1 MGLRS
6 VAAVLITAAFAWMP
20 VSAEQPVQSHPA
32 TAMKPVTPHEAVA
45 PLAGASVHDLNKT
58 DLETWLDGFV
68 PFALKNGDMAGM
80 VVVVVRDGSVLLA
93 KGYGYA
99 DVAAK
104 RPMDPQATLIRPGS
118 TSKLFTWTAVMQ
130 LVEQGKL
137 DLDRDVN
144 AYLDFNIPHKN
155 GKAVTLRDL
164 MNHRA
169 GFEEGLKDLLTT
181 DDGGLMST
189 ERYLKAHPRPLL
201 FTPGEVPAYSNYGA
215 ALAGYIVQRVSGE
228 PFEQYVERHI
238 FRPLGMLHATFEQPL
253 PAKFHAALSNGYTTA
268 SGPPQP
274 YEYVV
279 TRPAGSMTVT
289 AADMAQFMLA
299 HLENGRLG
307 NAQILKPQTIQRMHT
322 PSEKALPGFATMAH
336 GFFYDRQN
344 GKLVIGHGGDTLLF
358 HTEMD
363 LLPEAGAGIF
373 FTFNSRGRDDAV
385 YGARQALFDGF
396 MNRYFA
402 APPSPA
408 APPAL
413 AIAVKDAGEIAGL
426 YQSSRRVEHGFL
438 SLFYLLQQSRISA
451 NADGTITAPAAPGV
465 PGEAHLREV
474 APNLWREVGGTREL
488 ALTRIDGV
496 KTVIDSVDPVAVFQA
511 VPVLRASPLN
521 LAILLGAAA
530 ILVWTLVLWP
540 LSGIV
545 RAADRCQCG
554 VSPQLR
560 RARLF
565 VRGAALVEVIYLAAW
580 AMLLQP
586 TLSEQL
592 QVYSFRLDPVV
603 GALEIA
609 GLVAIAA
616 AIVGLWAAWRTF
628 KLDSTWLSRIWTTLV
643 AVSLLGVVWIGIM
656 GKLISFNLNY

>member
-6 VAAVLITAAFAWMP
+6 IAAILITAAFAWMP
-20 VSAEQPVQSHPA
+20 VSAGQPVTSKPA
-32 TAMKPVTPHEAVA
+32 TVMKPATPREVVA

-80 VVVVVRDGSVLLA
+80 VVVVVKDGSVLLA

-99 DVAAK
+99 DVATK
-104 RPMDPQATLIRPGS
+104 QPMDSQTTLIRPGS

-144 AYLDFNIPHKN
+144 AYLDFNIPHKE
-155 GKAVTLRDL
+155 GRAVTLRDL

-189 ERYLKAHPRPLL
+189 EQYLKAHPRPLL

-253 PAKFHAALSNGYTTA
+253 PAKFRAALSNGYVTA

-274 YEYVV
+274 YEYVI

-289 AADMAQFMLA
+289 AADMARFMIV
-299 HLENGRLG
+299 HLEKGRLG
-307 NAQILKPQTIQRMHT
+307 NAQILKPQTIQRMHE
-322 PSEKALPGFATMAH
+322 PSEKTLPGFATMAH

-344 GKLVIGHGGDTLLF
+344 GTLVIGHGGDTLLF

-363 LLPEAGAGIF
+363 LLPEAGVGIF

-402 APPSPA
+402 APPSHA
-408 APPAL
+408 APPVPAT
-413 AIAVKDAGEIAGL
+413 AAKDAAEIAGL

-451 NADGTITAPAAPGV
+451 NADGTITAPAAPGL

-474 APNLWREVGGTREL
+474 APNLWREIGGTREL
-488 ALTRIDGV
+488 ALAHIDGV
-496 KTVIDSVDPVAVFQA
+496 KTVIDSADPVSVFQA
-511 VPVLRASPLN
+511 VPFLRSSPLN
-521 LAILLGAAA
+521 LAILVGAAA

-540 LSGIV
+540 FSGLV
-545 RAADRCQCG
+545 RAADRCQSG
-554 VSPQLR
+554 VSRQWR
-560 RARLF
+560 RLRLF
-565 VRGAALVEVIYLAAW
+565 VRSAALADVIYLAAW

-592 QVYSFRLDPVV
+592 QVYSFRLDAVV
-603 GALEIA
+603 GALEAA
-609 GLVAIAA
+609 GLVAIVAA
-616 AIVGLWAAWRTF
+616 GVGLWAAWRTF
-628 KLDSTWLSRIWTTLV
+628 KLDSTWLSRIWTIAV
-643 AVSLLGVVWIGIM
+643 AASLFGVVWIGLM

>member
-6 VAAVLITAAFAWMP
+6 IAAILITAAFAWMP
-20 VSAEQPVQSHPA
+20 VSAGQPVTSKPA
-32 TAMKPVTPHEAVA
+32 TVMKPATPRGVVA

-80 VVVVVRDGSVLLA
+80 VVVVVKDGSVLLA

-104 RPMDPQATLIRPGS
+104 RPMDPQTTLIRPGS

-144 AYLDFNIPHKN
+144 AYLDFNIPHKE
-155 GKAVTLRDL
+155 GRAVTLRDL

-189 ERYLKAHPRPLL
+189 EQYLKAHPRPLL

-253 PAKFHAALSNGYTTA
+253 PAKYHAALSNGYVTA

-274 YEYVV
+274 YEYVI

-289 AADMAQFMLA
+289 AADMARFMLA
-299 HLENGRLG
+299 HLEKGRLG
-307 NAQILKPQTIQRMHT
+307 NAQILKPQTIQRMHE
-322 PSEKALPGFATMAH
+322 PSEKTLPGFATMAH

-344 GKLVIGHGGDTLLF
+344 GTLVIGHGGDTLLF

-363 LLPEAGAGIF
+363 LLPEAGVGIF

-385 YGARQALFDGF
+385 YGARQVLFDGF

-402 APPSPA
+402 ASPSHP

-413 AIAVKDAGEIAGL
+413 ATAAKDAAEIAGL

-451 NADGTITAPAAPGV
+451 NADGTITAPAAPGL

-474 APNLWREVGGTREL
+474 APNLWREIGGTREL
-488 ALTRIDGV
+488 ALAHIDGV
-496 KTVIDSVDPVAVFQA
+496 KTVIDSADPVSVFQA
-511 VPVLRASPLN
+511 VPFLRSSPLN
-521 LAILLGAAA
+521 LAILVGAAA

-540 LSGIV
+540 FSGIV

-560 RARLF
+560 RVRLF
-565 VRGAALVEVIYLAAW
+565 VRSAALADVIYLAAW

-603 GALEIA
+603 GALEAA
-609 GLVAIAA
+609 GLVAIVAA
-616 AIVGLWAAWRTF
+616 GVGLWAAWRTF
-628 KLDSTWLSRIWTTLV
+628 KLDSTWLSRIWTIAV
-643 AVSLLGVVWIGIM
+643 AASLLGVVWIGLM